1 MGVTLE
7 EIVFSLMRHRWESAT
22 VTVPVPV
29 WLHKGWHG
37 ARLGSQHIIS
47 NIKYIFS
54 IKDGYQ

>member
-29 WLHKGWHG
+29 WLHKGWHS
-37 ARLGSQHIIS
+37 ARLGSQSHY